1 MTAAATYLRTTME
14 TRYKIEP
21 ERIGR
26 PGDRRR
32 PLVAI
37 LVGLIVVTAVL
48 LKPWDGSGTP
58 SLAPLPTSGPAVAAA
73 SPTGSLVP
81 PALDSRPVAAASNA
95 APTWPAA
102 PVPTVLTTQTAKE
115 AEGAIPSLARYAGTW
130 GVGNAGVGPRM
141 LRDEPW
147 SDWTPVAIE
156 MAAGSPLHV
165 SQWPGTDL
173 CAGFP
178 TIYDRPTLVA
188 VTTPRDVSP
197 DWQVEGWWA
206 EGGTA
211 ATLDGSVVQISPAGG
226 TGITYLERVDRAPW
240 PPGRYEFH
248 VVTASASV
256 SLTVCLT
263 RLG

>member
-1 MTAAATYLRTTME
+1 MD
-14 TRYKIEP
+14 TRYEIEP

-37 LVGLIVVTAVL
+37 VVGLIVAGAVL
-48 LKPWDGSGTP
+48 VKPWDAPQTVSPTAGPTTTP
-58 SLAPLPTSGPAVAAA
+58 AFAAA
-73 SPTGSLVP
+73 SPVTPGLGGRP
-81 PALDSRPVAAASNA
+81 IADGPAA

-102 PVPTVLTTQTAKE
+102 PAPTALAIQTAKE
-115 AEGAIPSLARYAGTW
+115 AEGAIASLTRHAGTW

-147 SDWTPVAIE
+147 SDWTPVDIE
-156 MAAGSPLHV
+156 MADGSPLNV

-197 DWQVEGWWA
+197 DWTVEGWWA

-211 ATLDGSVVQISPAGG
+211 AALDGSVFQISPGG
-226 TGITYLERVDRAPW
+226 RTGIAYLERIDRAPW

-263 RLG
+263 RRG

>member
-1 MTAAATYLRTTME
+1 ME
-14 TRYKIEP
+14 TRYEIEP

-26 PGDRRR
+26 PSDRRR
-32 PLVAI
+32 SIAA
-37 LVGLIVVTAVL
+37 IVVGVFVVAVVL
-48 LKPWDGSGTP
+48 LKPWDAPTAP
-58 SLAPLPTSGPAVAAA
+58 SQAVRPTSVPAIADASPDGPGLDGRPIAVA
-73 SPTGSLVP
+73 
-81 PALDSRPVAAASNA
+81 PAA

-102 PVPTVLTTQTAKE
+102 RAPTDLATQTAKE
-115 AEGAIPSLARYAGTW
+115 AEGAIASLARHAGTW

-147 SDWTPVAIE
+147 SDWTPVSIE
-156 MAAGSPLHV
+156 MVDGSPLHV

-173 CAGFP
+173 CTGYP

-188 VTTPRDVSP
+188 VTTPRDVSV
-197 DWQVEGWWA
+197 DWRLEGWWA

-211 ATLDGSVVQISPAGG
+211 ASLAGSVVQISPPGRS
-226 TGITYLERVDRAPW
+226 GISYLERVDQAPW

-263 RLG
+263 RRG

>member
-1 MTAAATYLRTTME
+1 ME
-14 TRYKIEP
+14 TRYEIEP

-37 LVGLIVVTAVL
+37 VIGIVVVAVVL
-48 LKPWDGSGTP
+48 LKPWDGPRPPSQASG
-58 SLAPLPTSGPAVAAA
+58 PTSAPAIAAA
-73 SPTGSLVP
+73 SPAGSLVP
-81 PALDSRPVAAASNA
+81 PARDARPIAAAPAA

-102 PVPTVLTTQTAKE
+102 AIPTDLATQTAKE
-115 AEGAIPSLARYAGTW
+115 AEGAIASLARHAGSW

-156 MAAGSPLHV
+156 MSEGSPLHV

-173 CAGFP
+173 CTGYP
-178 TIYDRPTLVA
+178 TIYDLPTLVA

-197 DWQVEGWWA
+197 DWTVEGWWA

-211 ATLDGSVVQISPAGG
+211 AALDGSVVQISPPGRAG
-226 TGITYLERVDRAPW
+226 IAYLERLDRAPW

-256 SLTVCLT
+256 ALTVCLT
-263 RLG
+263 RRG